1 MPCCKTSEHPGGSIP
16 RPPAHGTAWWGDTE
30 PSLDDALL
38 QQLLGSSTGSQVM
51 CWQSALCLKDGLSD
65 PVGTSSKGT
74 GCSGDTWGLS

>member
-1 MPCCKTSEHPGGSIP
+1 M
-16 RPPAHGTAWWGDTE
+16 
-30 PSLDDALL
+30 L
-38 QQLLGSSTGSQVM
+38 QQLLGGSTGSQVM